1 VAAVHHLEESDL
13 RVASQVNVLG
23 AVRYKLHKSSACH
36 GSFILREYKK
46 ILGKHIFEKWPG
58 SFKLNIFS
66 FLLIIVIYDTILLT
80 FVNRQ

>member
-23 AVRYKLHKSSACH
+23 AVSDKLHKASSGH

-46 ILGKHIFEKWPG
+46 ILGKHIFLEFG
-58 SFKLNIFS
+58 RDDFFDLIFIFS
-66 FLLIIVIYDTILLT
+66 K
-80 FVNRQ
+80 

>member
-23 AVRYKLHKSSACH
+23 AVSDKLHKASSGH

-46 ILGKHIFEKWPG
+46 ILGKHIFLEFG
-58 SFKLNIFS
+58 RDSFRIIFLYFYRAS
-66 FLLIIVIYDTILLT
+66 IISTIYL
-80 FVNRQ
+80 RKYY